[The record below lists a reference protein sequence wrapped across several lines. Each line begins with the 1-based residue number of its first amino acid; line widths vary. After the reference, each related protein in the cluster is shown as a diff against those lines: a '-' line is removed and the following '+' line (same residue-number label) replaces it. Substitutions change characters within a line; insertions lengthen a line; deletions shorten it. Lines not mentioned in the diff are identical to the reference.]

1 MIKLSDR
8 LKIVY
13 DMIPSCAS
21 AADIGCDH
29 GYLSIALV
37 EGKKAK
43 RVIAMDINK
52 GPVEAAKE
60 HVKLYGKEDFIE
72 VRRSD
77 GLDELKENEAQVIA
91 ICGMGGNL
99 MRRIMEKHIDLCQ
112 RAEALVVE
120 PQSEME
126 EFRSFLNEAGFAIED
141 EAACVE
147 EHKFYPVIRV
157 SYKPEEA
164 AKQKLTKAQLK
175 YGPVLLSKA
184 PKELLE
190 WLDKDEA
197 EYKRIHMQLS
207 QKLSGLTEAEGG
219 AIRDRL
225 MELSFEID
233 TIDAARFALGR

>member
-43 RVIAMDINK
+43 RVLAMDINK

-120 PQSEME
+120 
-126 EFRSFLNEAGFAIED
+126 
-141 EAACVE
+141 
-147 EHKFYPVIRV
+147 
-157 SYKPEEA
+157 
-164 AKQKLTKAQLK
+164 
-175 YGPVLLSKA
+175 
-184 PKELLE
+184 

-197 EYKRIHMQLS
+197 EYKRIHMQLA
-207 QKLSGLTEAEGG
+207 QKLSGLTEAEGR

-225 MELSFEID
+225 LELSFEID